1 MATNWWEALAPQQS
15 PAPVVNP
22 VAQMADPTLSPASLP
37 SGAIVDPAQ
46 AEPGLGDVS
55 FFPFFAASRL
65 PAVVKGGMNLARLSG
80 LPEEQALQ
88 GELMGGLPAQAPGV
102 AGRIGRQGQIFE
114 GELAASNPLGLPAP
128 MSSPAASAAPRGGQ
142 MMPDDFLAALVRQR
156 GAGGTVDDAAAGAE
170 SAGRAAGAADDAARA
185 AGGEAG
191 SGGGGAWWQGGQ
203 GGPESFFRTL
213 FPKGHV
219 LRNSRQLSTGSRLP
233 WSPFTPD
240 GEGAELQPLT
250 MPGGT
255 GLSAE
260 LAGLSSDFS
269 FPPDIETARQELPQ
283 VDWEGMT
290 QVDYEKAMEVL
301 AGLRPPEPEERSWM
315 QDLAGWVLPAV
326 AMGTLLGPLGLV
338 AGGLMGEG
346 GRQSREQQREADY
359 QRELQDWQQGLVQNM
374 LKLQAGQ
381 RGQELETQQGIR
393 QQELENTEFD
403 LTQENQ
409 DMTRTRFRNQN
420 MLDELTGRAR
430 DVEIQRAQQGQR
442 LQAMMMNSGIGVDN
456 GQLLTQLVQT
466 NPQVMAELQGMP
478 EFAQWQAMAISK
490 NPADQMA
497 SQAAVSALVNRL
509 ASNPRYAGVLAQ
521 LRQQMA
527 LAAMLTSQ

>member
-1 MATNWWEALAPQQS
+1 VPFYNIDKEQ
-15 PAPVVNP
+15 
-22 VAQMADPTLSPASLP
+22 ADLSP
-37 SGAIVDPAQ
+37 
-46 AEPGLGDVS
+46 
-55 FFPFFAASRL
+55 
-65 PAVVKGGMNLARLSG
+65 
-80 LPEEQALQ
+80 
-88 GELMGGLPAQAPGV
+88 
-102 AGRIGRQGQIFE
+102 
-114 GELAASNPLGLPAP
+114 
-128 MSSPAASAAPRGGQ
+128 
-142 MMPDDFLAALVRQR
+142 
-156 GAGGTVDDAAAGAE
+156 
-170 SAGRAAGAADDAARA
+170 
-185 AGGEAG
+185 
-191 SGGGGAWWQGGQ
+191 
-203 GGPESFFRTL
+203 
-213 FPKGHV
+213 
-219 LRNSRQLSTGSRLP
+219 
-233 WSPFTPD
+233 
-240 GEGAELQPLT
+240 LT
-250 MPGGT
+250 IPGGT

-260 LAGLSSDFS
+260 LAGLSSNFS

-301 AGLRPPEPEERSWM
+301 AGLRPPEPEERSWV

-374 LKLQAGQ
+374 LKLQSGQ
-381 RGQELETQQGIR
+381 RGQELQTQQGVR
-393 QQELENTEFD
+393 QQELENVEFD
-403 LTQENQ
+403 LTQEDQ

-442 LQAMMMNSGIGVDN
+442 LQAMMMNSGVGVDN

-478 EFAQWQAMAISK
+478 EFASWQVLARSK

-521 LRQQMA
+521 LRQQLA

>member
-1 MATNWWEALAPQQS
+1 ML
-15 PAPVVNP
+15 
-22 VAQMADPTLSPASLP
+22 DPSQPE
-37 SGAIVDPAQ
+37 Q
-46 AEPGLGDVS
+46 GLGDVS

-88 GELMGGLPAQAPGV
+88 GELMGSLPAQAPGV
-102 AGRIGRQGQIFE
+102 AGRIGRQGQIIE

-128 MSSPAASAAPRGGQ
+128 MSSPVAGAAPRGGQ

-156 GAGGTVDDAAAGAE
+156 GAGGTVDDAAASAKGA
-170 SAGRAAGAADDAARA
+170 AGRAMGRAEQMADDAIR
-185 AGGEAG
+185 GGSG
-191 SGGGGAWWQGGQ
+191 SGGGIMGWLRGQ
-203 GGPESFFRTL
+203 FGKDSGTL
-213 FPKGHV
+213 GNTVMP
-219 LRNSRQLSTGSRLP
+219 RNWRAANVPFYNIDKEQADLS
-233 WSPFTPD
+233 
-240 GEGAELQPLT
+240 PLT
-250 MPGGT
+250 IPGGT

-260 LAGLSSDFS
+260 LAGLSSNFS

-301 AGLRPPEPEERSWM
+301 AGLRPPEPEERSWV

-374 LKLQAGQ
+374 LKLQSGQ
-381 RGQELETQQGIR
+381 RGQELQTQQGVR
-393 QQELENTEFD
+393 QQELENVEFD
-403 LTQENQ
+403 LTQEDQ

-442 LQAMMMNSGIGVDN
+442 LQAMMMNSGVGVDN

-478 EFAQWQAMAISK
+478 EFASWQVLARSK

-521 LRQQMA
+521 LRQQLA